1 MRKTAIVL
9 LCLATFATA
18 CKDGAKKNENVL
30 LQPFATPFQTP
41 PFEQIKMSDYKPAFV
56 EGIRQQEA
64 EIEAIVNNPEEPTFE
79 NTVAALDRSGE
90 LLNRVASIFFN
101 LQSANT
107 SDEMQQLAMEI
118 SPLVTAHSDAINMN
132 PKLFARIK
140 ALYDKKE
147 SLGLDS
153 LEARTLELYYKD
165 FVRGGANLND
175 TDKAALAAINKE
187 LATLGLQ
194 FGNNLLAETNAFIL
208 TIDKEEDLAGI
219 PESLRA
225 AAAAEAEK
233 RGMKG
238 KWVFTVQSPSIFPF
252 LQYAQNRELRE
263 KLLMGYYMRGNN
275 NNANDN
281 KKIVSRMSNLRLQ
294 KAKLQG
300 FDTYADYVID
310 VNMAKT
316 SKAVF
321 DFLGRVWEP
330 ALKVAKQELAEMQ
343 AIADKEGLGD
353 KLQCWDWWYYAE
365 KLRKQ
370 KYDLDENEM
379 KPYLSLENVR
389 EGMFHVAN
397 KLYGITLQ
405 QRTDV
410 PVYYPGVEVYEVK
423 EADGSSL
430 GLLYMDY
437 FTRASK
443 SGGAWMTEFRS
454 YTEKN
459 GKVELPL
466 VSLVYNISPAAKGEP
481 VLLSWDNTETMF
493 HEFGHALHG
502 FFTRGKYHRIAGT
515 IPRDMVELPSQ
526 VMENWASEPEV
537 LKVYAKHYQ
546 TGETMPDELI
556 AKIQESGHF
565 NQGFATVE
573 YIAASLLDMEWNSI
587 TTEGDQDVEAFEK
600 AAMDKYGLI
609 PEIKPRYR
617 TTYFSHVFDGGYA
630 AGYYVYLWAEVLD
643 ADTFN
648 AFKASGDIYNQEL
661 ATKFRKYVLSEGG
674 YADPMSQYIKFRGET
689 PTEDALLQKRGL
701 K

>member
-1 MRKTAIVL
+1 M
-9 LCLATFATA
+9 LANL
-18 CKDGAKKNENVL
+18 KIENVAVIEKAEVR
-30 LQPFATPFQTP
+30 FTPGFNVLTG
-41 PFEQIKMSDYKPAFV
+41 ETGAGKSILIDS
-56 EGIRQQEA
+56 IN
-64 EIEAIVNNPEEPTFE
+64 AILGSRTSRELVRSGAQKACIWATFE
-79 NTVAALDRSGE
+79 NIPGTVK
-90 LLNRVASIFFN
+90 
-101 LQSANT
+101 
-107 SDEMQQLAMEI
+107 QQLEKCGYEAADDLLLYREI
-118 SPLVTAHSDAINMN
+118 NAEGKGSCRVNGMPATAAVVRDISAGLLSIHGQHDSQGLTN
-132 PKLFARIK
+132 P
-140 ALYDKKE
+140 ALH
-147 SLGLDS
+147 LGLLD
-153 LEARTLELYYKD
+153 
-165 FVRGGANLND
+165 
-175 TDKAALAAINKE
+175 
-187 LATLGLQ
+187 
-194 FGNNLLAETNAFIL
+194 
-208 TIDKEEDLAGI
+208 
-219 PESLRA
+219 
-225 AAAAEAEK
+225 
-233 RGMKG
+233 
-238 KWVFTVQSPSIFPF
+238 
-252 LQYAQNRELRE
+252 QYAQNRELRE

-294 KAKLQG
+294 KAKLLG

-423 EADGSSL
+423 ETDGSSL

-454 YTEKN
+454 YTEKD

-537 LKVYAKHYQ
+537 LKMYAKHYQ

>member
-9 LCLATFATA
+9 LCLATFVTA

-101 LQSANT
+101 LQGANT

-153 LEARTLELYYKD
+153 LETRTLELYYKD

-294 KAKLQG
+294 KAKLLG

-454 YTEKN
+454 YTEKD

-537 LKVYAKHYQ
+537 LKMYAKHYQ